1 MHKRLLLTD
10 LSDDFELRKR
20 TKRIIIFFL
29 LTPFWSG
36 FLMIIAVRFLA
47 KSDRN
52 IVETVFELGE
62 KDTMK
67 PSCKISLAERIN

>member
-1 MHKRLLLTD
+1 MNVMVKLKNRDSLKETLSYGI
-10 LSDDFELRKR
+10 SDDFELRKR

-47 KSDRN
+47 KNDRN
-52 IVETVFELGE
+52 N
-62 KDTMK
+62 
-67 PSCKISLAERIN
+67 ERGF